1 MFYVGYFLQLLT
13 LIYTFVLLARVAL
26 SWIEFFNPQWRPQ
39 GIVLV
44 LANLIWTLTEP
55 PLAFLR
61 RYIPPLRLGAVSLDV
76 GFIVLFVGVS
86 MVGRFATL
94 LM

>member
-1 MFYVGYFLQLLT
+1 MFYIGYVLQLLA
-13 LIYTFVLLARVAL
+13 LIYSFVLLARVAI

-44 LANLIWTLTEP
+44 LANLIWSLTEP

-61 RYIPPLRLGAVSLDV
+61 RYIPPLRLGTVSLDV
-76 GFIVLFVGVS
+76 GLLLLFIGVS